1 MEIVSLAILAYTFA
15 KPFIDKTAEGLAT
28 KVGEDIWSFI
38 KGPFEQKG
46 KENIEKYAKDNAE
59 EFKKELEHE
68 ITSNDLFR
76 TVLQE
81 KIEKAQIELSGNFQQ
96 NINSFGSIE
105 KQVNIQNN
113 SGNLSF

>member
-28 KVGEDIWSFI
+28 KVGEDIWTLI
-38 KGPFEQKG
+38 KSPFEQKG
-46 KENIEKYAKDNAE
+46 KANIEEYAKDNAK
-59 EFKKELEHE
+59 EFKKELEIE
-68 ITSNDLFR
+68 LATNDHFR
-76 TVLQE
+76 TILQE
-81 KIEKAQIELSGNFQQ
+81 KIEKAQFELSGNFQQ
-96 NINSFGSIE
+96 NINTQGSIE